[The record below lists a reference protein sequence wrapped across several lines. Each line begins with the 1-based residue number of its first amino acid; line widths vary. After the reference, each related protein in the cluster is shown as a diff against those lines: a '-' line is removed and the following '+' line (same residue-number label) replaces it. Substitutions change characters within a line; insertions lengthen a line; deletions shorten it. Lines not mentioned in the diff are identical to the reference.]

1 MSKKLI
7 VLDLDGTTL
16 RDDLTISS
24 HTKNTLEKARMA
36 GHEVM
41 IATGAHIELAVLIT
55 MN

>member
-24 HTKNTLEKARMA
+24 HTKKHFRK
-36 GHEVM
+36 
-41 IATGAHIELAVLIT
+41 GALGRS
-55 MN
+55 